1 MCLQVAERQERRH
14 LESRA
19 HTQHRFFVF
28 FLFFFRWQNDKS
40 GGTSNEVPTHN
51 KETHYD
57 FAGSVA
63 DGKLEARAVPEADF
77 WQNQPGT
84 NGKKKNTEKFSKV
97 LVIVTFFDKYSGVLN
112 LENLKIESG
121 EF

>member
-1 MCLQVAERQERRH
+1 MCVFTSGRTT
-14 LESRA
+14 RA
-19 HTQHRFFVF
+19 AALGITCPHTTPFFCF

-84 NGKKKNTEKFSKV
+84 NGKKTKHRKV
-97 LVIVTFFDKYSGVLN
+97 LQSARYSDFL
-112 LENLKIESG
+112 
-121 EF
+121 